1 MKVFMITWG
10 LFCLLVVVGLII
22 VYATDNFPGVPAPQ
36 QVEMETEDECSPC
49 EENLKRLTEAME
61 AGNDLPAAINAENVS
76 DEKQYAEYLAFS
88 DKLEASIKNAENM
101 SDKKKR
107 EKKAY
112 AEQLRALV
120 AYERNKSAENWAR
133 FQQAAEDF
141 QKALGLRE
149 DANLTEG
156 VSDDSP

>member
-112 AEQLRALV
+112 AEQLRAFV
-120 AYERNKSAENWAR
+120 AYQRNTSAENLAR
-133 FQQAAEDF
+133 VEQASEEF